1 MLNGPTPVVHF
12 FTGGYNMT
20 SVLPAWK
27 LELIQKKKLKEQ
39 GERRKLEDERSK
51 KVSIPEWKRSLLE
64 KKKEG
69 ANDSPETKEQAQS
82 VNSVFGPRIIRKTSE
97 KTIAIVNASQRPDAK
112 ADDGK
117 LSKKKVFEDN
127 ATRNHSPLY
136 SSPADSNSCVTNV
149 VEIPTE
155 EERKP
160 SKCGSLQREAK
171 DYRES
176 TQRGGALLKDDSKT
190 PVSRYAQST
199 GLNSVKTKVDSEPV
213 KMPSVLSYKR
223 MFEQSK
229 AEKNDIS
236 DLRIVNGTDNM
247 KADVRSDKRTAESKL
262 FAANDESQLQ
272 TLNKGTEHNAQSIH
286 MEKSTSLNVRKTV
299 PSISPKPFKN
309 FVSTPPWLRNSSL
322 KSVPF
327 PAGKNSVQET
337 MLGNINNEVENI
349 SKDIHKSDHNSLV
362 IKTSDAM
369 QKGKEDVNPSGM
381 KIPEI
386 TAEPVRETLVQ
397 PDYKNRESPSLQDHS
412 VQNFSVV
419 KQSEVKEKQKG
430 VKSVKGN
437 ESQKYVVITS
447 GNRPEFAPVREKLLN
462 DVNRDDAS
470 QVPNGQESQ
479 KDSHESSDD
488 YSASQSSIAS
498 LRSLFGPSA
507 GFCKHTS
514 SEENL
519 VLKVNQPEPI
529 EHGSVLRRPGQNR
542 RTQPST
548 VRWSADVLSLMSQ
561 PIDDDEDDDNKL
573 MTAPQSDSNIPS
585 STNSQAKRPPPPTK
599 RWTADVLSVV
609 SQLDEN
615 DLSNLSPRSDCN
627 RTFSPISSL
636 DRGRSSSLTD
646 IREERGCAYFEHK
659 PNVSQ
664 GIEHRMHKLIRK
676 ASVSE
681 INIDPDENESD
692 SVSDDELSGLNDL
705 DLKSSEAPNVQGTIN
720 EEITDHTLTDSIIKR
735 KDSQLDLSSTEQE
748 IQPVFARKRSVTH
761 DIEQRV
767 SELFHR
773 QLSQQSDQDGAE
785 TDDKK
790 NLEDESNNII
800 DQVAEIDQKSDPEKL
815 FNDPAAVEKPIDF
828 ASPSS
833 EEESKGDSDHV
844 VPESKPSKGSVHK
857 LSALFGSSIWKG
869 TKKDKNSL
877 EEKAKIKPSVEVKRQ
892 KVPPTEQS
900 TQNQLLQK
908 KEDNKKSNLFS
919 KSQKKEEKSV
929 EKKEKDQSSVNR
941 FPWLKKFS
949 KSEQQYEG
957 SKITEVPG
965 KKQKNNGSSSTDTA
979 SITAHK
985 LDPVQKAGELEEE
998 IASSKHKGAEE
1009 KSGENKIISVESK
1022 NKKNNGFIPTTEGVD
1037 TVLGAAHSLRPV
1049 RKSGKV
1055 EQTLVGKLKIISN
1068 ASYEQAPPKGVYHK
1082 PKSSVQ
1088 PPQEE
1093 KKKLPAEVPANS
1105 KEASSRKSETQIPVV
1120 VTQHWNGHQESPESE
1135 KSMNEA
1141 VPVSSID
1148 EVPVSAIDIPESGES
1163 DVIVSVI
1170 DVPSS
1175 PDVHSTEKF
1184 LNGSNDKAVHVS
1196 DDISVSVID
1205 LPSPV
1210 AKEDEPNIFQ
1220 GGHLEADEFSDE
1232 SDTDDVEGSYDF
1244 ATGEVTHLVNGN
1256 IGSDDDDDDEDEED
1270 DDDEDEDVPIS
1281 YIGSAPQYRVL
1292 QVVFDSEPVELKSC
1306 LSPKTARR
1314 KVRSQSSHFLCF
1326 VGSLRL
1332 VSSPNHL
1339 GACIDGNSVTLDW

>member
-1 MLNGPTPVVHF
+1 VLNGPTPVVHF

-97 KTIAIVNASQRPDAK
+97 KTIAIVNASQRPDTK
-112 ADDGK
+112 ADNGK

-127 ATRNHSPLY
+127 ATQNHSPLY

-160 SKCGSLQREAK
+160 NKCGSLQREAK

-199 GLNSVKTKVDSEPV
+199 GLNSFKTKVDSEPV
-213 KMPSVLSYKR
+213 KTPSVLSYKR

-236 DLRIVNGTDNM
+236 DLRIVKGTDNM

-286 MEKSTSLNVRKTV
+286 MEKSTSLNARKTL

-309 FVSTPPWLRNSSL
+309 FVSTPPWLRNSSS
-322 KSVPF
+322 KIVSF
-327 PAGKNSVQET
+327 PAGKDSVQET
-337 MLGNINNEVENI
+337 MVGNINNEVENI

-362 IKTSDAM
+362 IKTSDVM
-369 QKGKEDVNPSGM
+369 LKGKEDVNPSGM

-447 GNRPEFAPVREKLLN
+447 GNRPEFAPLNEKSLN

-479 KDSHESSDD
+479 KDSHESRDD
-488 YSASQSSIAS
+488 YGASQSSIAS

-507 GFCKHTS
+507 GFRRHT

-519 VLKVNQPEPI
+519 ALKVNQPEPT

-573 MTAPQSDSNIPS
+573 MTVPQSDSKIPS
-585 STNSQAKRPPPPTK
+585 STNSQAKQPPPPTK

-609 SQLDEN
+609 SQLDES
-615 DLSNLSPRSDCN
+615 DLSNLSPRSDSN
-627 RTFSPISSL
+627 RTFSPSSSL

-646 IREERGCAYFEHK
+646 IREEQGCAYFQHK
-659 PNVSQ
+659 PNVSE

-681 INIDPDENESD
+681 INVDRGENESD

-720 EEITDHTLTDSIIKR
+720 DEITDHTLTDSIIKR

-748 IQPVFARKRSVTH
+748 IQPVFARKRSVSH

-767 SELFHR
+767 SELFHH

-790 NLEDESNNII
+790 NLEDESNIII
-800 DQVAEIDQKSDPEKL
+800 DQVVEIYQKSDPEKL
-815 FNDPAAVEKPIDF
+815 FNDPAAVEKPTDF

-833 EEESKGDSDHV
+833 EEASKGDSDHV
-844 VPESKPSKGSVHK
+844 VQESKPSKGSVHK

-869 TKKDKNSL
+869 NKKDKNGL
-877 EEKAKIKPSVEVKRQ
+877 EEKAKIKSSVEGKRQ
-892 KVPPTEQS
+892 KVPPTERS
-900 TQNQLLQK
+900 NQNQLLQK
-908 KEDNKKSNLFS
+908 KEDNKKSSLFS
-919 KSQKKEEKSV
+919 KSQKKEEKSM

-941 FPWLKKFS
+941 FPWLKKIS

-985 LDPVQKAGELEEE
+985 LGPVQKAGELEEE
-998 IASSKHKGAEE
+998 VASSKHEGVED

-1088 PPQEE
+1088 ALQEE
-1093 KKKLPAEVPANS
+1093 KKKLPAEVSANS

-1135 KSMNEA
+1135 KSMNEV

-1175 PDVHSTEKF
+1175 PDVHNTEKF

-1210 AKEDEPNIFQ
+1210 AKEDEPNTFQ
-1220 GGHLEADEFSDE
+1220 GGYLEADEFSDE
-1232 SDTDDVEGSYDF
+1232 SDTDEVEGSYDF

-1256 IGSDDDDDDEDEED
+1256 IGSDDDDEEEED
-1270 DDDEDEDVPIS
+1270 DDDDDEDVPIS
-1281 YIGSAPQYRVL
+1281 YIGSAPQYQVP

-1314 KVRSQSSHFLCF
+1314 KVRSRSSHFCVL
-1326 VGSLRL
+1326 
-1332 VSSPNHL
+1332 L
-1339 GACIDGNSVTLDW
+1339 GPQDWS

>member
-1 MLNGPTPVVHF
+1 MLNDSTPVVQF

-39 GERRKLEDERSK
+39 GERQKLEDERSR

-112 ADDGK
+112 ADNGK

-127 ATRNHSPLY
+127 ARQNHSHLY

-160 SKCGSLQREAK
+160 NKHGSLQREAK

-199 GLNSVKTKVDSEPV
+199 GLNSFKTKVDSEPV
-213 KMPSVLSYKR
+213 KTPSVLSYKR

-236 DLRIVNGTDNM
+236 DLRIVKGTDDM

-272 TLNKGTEHNAQSIH
+272 TLNKGTEHNGQSIH

-309 FVSTPPWLRNSSL
+309 FVSTPPWLRNSST
-322 KSVPF
+322 KSVSF

-337 MLGNINNEVENI
+337 MVGNINNEVENI

-362 IKTSDAM
+362 IKTSDVM

-386 TAEPVRETLVQ
+386 TAEPVREALEQ
-397 PDYKNRESPSLQDHS
+397 SDYKNRESPSLQDHS

-447 GNRPEFAPVREKLLN
+447 GNRPEFAPLNEKSLN

-479 KDSHESSDD
+479 KDSHELSDD
-488 YSASQSSIAS
+488 YTASQSTIAS

-507 GFCKHTS
+507 GFRRHTS

-519 VLKVNQPEPI
+519 ALKVNQPEPT

-561 PIDDDEDDDNKL
+561 PIDDDEDDDKL
-573 MTAPQSDSNIPS
+573 IISPQSDSKIPS

-599 RWTADVLSVV
+599 RWTADVLSVG

-615 DLSNLSPRSDCN
+615 DLSNLSPRSDSN
-627 RTFSPISSL
+627 GTFSPSSSL

-646 IREERGCAYFEHK
+646 IREERGCAYFQHK

-705 DLKSSEAPNVQGTIN
+705 DPKSSEAPNVH
-720 EEITDHTLTDSIIKR
+720 EITDHALTDSVIKS

-748 IQPVFARKRSVTH
+748 IQPVFARKRSVSH

-785 TDDKK
+785 TDDKN
-790 NLEDESNNII
+790 NLEDESNIII
-800 DQVAEIDQKSDPEKL
+800 DQVVETDQKSDREKL
-815 FNDPAAVEKPIDF
+815 FNGPAAVEKPTDF
-828 ASPSS
+828 APLSS
-833 EEESKGDSDHV
+833 EKASKDDCDHV
-844 VPESKPSKGSVHK
+844 VQESKPSKGSVHK

-869 TKKDKNSL
+869 NKKDKNGL
-877 EEKAKIKPSVEVKRQ
+877 EEKTKIKPSVEVKRQ
-892 KVPPTEQS
+892 KVPATEQS
-900 TQNQLLQK
+900 SQNQLLQK

-919 KSQKKEEKSV
+919 KSQKREEKSV

-957 SKITEVPG
+957 SKITDVPG

-979 SITAHK
+979 SIT
-985 LDPVQKAGELEEE
+985 LGPVQKAGELEEE
-998 IASSKHKGAEE
+998 TASSKHEGAEE

-1049 RKSGKV
+1049 RKPGKV

-1105 KEASSRKSETQIPVV
+1105 KEASTRKSETQIPVV
-1120 VTQHWNGHQESPESE
+1120 VTQLWNGHQESPEPE

-1175 PDVHSTEKF
+1175 PDVHNTEKF

-1210 AKEDEPNIFQ
+1210 AKEDEPNTFQ
-1220 GGHLEADEFSDE
+1220 GGYLEADEFSDE
-1232 SDTDDVEGSYDF
+1232 SDTDEVEGSYDF

-1256 IGSDDDDDDEDEED
+1256 MGSDDDDDDEQEEEEE

-1281 YIGSAPQYRVL
+1281 YIGSAPQYRVP
-1292 QVVFDSEPVELKSC
+1292 QVVFDSEPAELKSC

-1314 KVRSQSSHFLCF
+1314 KVRSHSSHFFLFCWALKT
-1326 VGSLRL
+1326 GLK
-1332 VSSPNHL
+1332 P
-1339 GACIDGNSVTLDW
+1339 

>member
-1 MLNGPTPVVHF
+1 MLNGSTTVVQF

-39 GERRKLEDERSK
+39 GERQKLEDERSR

-127 ATRNHSPLY
+127 PTQNHSPLY

-160 SKCGSLQREAK
+160 NKCGSLQREAK

-176 TQRGGALLKDDSKT
+176 TQRGVALLKDDSKT

-199 GLNSVKTKVDSEPV
+199 GLNSFKTKVDSEPV
-213 KMPSVLSYKR
+213 KTPSVLSYKR

-236 DLRIVNGTDNM
+236 DLRIVKGTDNM
-247 KADVRSDKRTAESKL
+247 KADVRSDKRTAEGKL

-272 TLNKGTEHNAQSIH
+272 TLNKDTEHNAQSIH

-299 PSISPKPFKN
+299 PSISPKPLKN

-337 MLGNINNEVENI
+337 MVGNINNEVENI
-349 SKDIHKSDHNSLV
+349 SKDIHKYDHNSLV
-362 IKTSDAM
+362 IKTSDVM
-369 QKGKEDVNPSGM
+369 QKGKEDVNPSGT

-397 PDYKNRESPSLQDHS
+397 PDYKGRESPSLQDHS

-419 KQSEVKEKQKG
+419 KQSDVKEKQKG

-447 GNRPEFAPVREKLLN
+447 GNRPEFAPLNEKLLN

-488 YSASQSSIAS
+488 YNASQSTIAS
-498 LRSLFGPSA
+498 LRSMFGPSA
-507 GFCKHTS
+507 GFRRHTS

-519 VLKVNQPEPI
+519 ALKVNQPEPT
-529 EHGSVLRRPGQNR
+529 EHGSVLRKPGQNR

-561 PIDDDEDDDNKL
+561 PMDDDEDDDNKL
-573 MTAPQSDSNIPS
+573 MTLPQSDSNIPS

-599 RWTADVLSVV
+599 RWTADVLSVG

-615 DLSNLSPRSDCN
+615 DLSNLSPRSDSN
-627 RTFSPISSL
+627 RTFSPSSSL
-636 DRGRSSSLTD
+636 ERGRSSSLTD
-646 IREERGCAYFEHK
+646 IREERGCAYFQHK

-664 GIEHRMHKLIRK
+664 GIEHRMHKLIKK

-705 DLKSSEAPNVQGTIN
+705 DFKSSEAPNVQGTIN
-720 EEITDHTLTDSIIKR
+720 DEITDHTLTDSIIMR

-748 IQPVFARKRSVTH
+748 IQPVFTRKRSVSH

-785 TDDKK
+785 TDDKN
-790 NLEDESNNII
+790 NLEDESNIII
-800 DQVAEIDQKSDPEKL
+800 DQVVEIDQKCDPEKL
-815 FNDPAAVEKPIDF
+815 FNDPAAVEKPMDF

-833 EEESKGDSDHV
+833 EEASKGDSDHV
-844 VPESKPSKGSVHK
+844 VQESKPSKGSVHK

-869 TKKDKNSL
+869 NKKDKNGL
-877 EEKAKIKPSVEVKRQ
+877 DEKAKIKPSVEVKRQ

-900 TQNQLLQK
+900 SQNQLLQK

-957 SKITEVPG
+957 SKITDVPG
-965 KKQKNNGSSSTDTA
+965 KKQKNNVSSSTDTT

-985 LDPVQKAGELEEE
+985 LGPVRKAGELEEE
-998 IASSKHKGAEE
+998 IASSNQEGAEE
-1009 KSGENKIISVESK
+1009 KSGENKIIRVKSK
-1022 NKKNNGFIPTTEGVD
+1022 NRNNGFIPTTEGVD

-1105 KEASSRKSETQIPVV
+1105 KEASSRKSETHIPVV

-1135 KSMNEA
+1135 ESMNEA

-1175 PDVHSTEKF
+1175 PDVHNTEKF

-1210 AKEDEPNIFQ
+1210 AKEDEPNTFQ
-1220 GGHLEADEFSDE
+1220 GGYLEADEFSDE
-1232 SDTDDVEGSYDF
+1232 SDTDEVEGSYDF

-1256 IGSDDDDDDEDEED
+1256 IGSDDDDDDEEEEE

-1281 YIGSAPQYRVL
+1281 YIGSAPQYQVP

-1314 KVRSQSSHFLCF
+1314 KVRSHSNHFLCF

-1332 VSSPNHL
+1332 VLNHNHL
-1339 GACIDGNSVTLDW
+1339 RACIDGNSVTLDW

>member
-1 MLNGPTPVVHF
+1 MLNGSTTVVQF
-12 FTGGYNMT
+12 FTGGNMT

-39 GERRKLEDERSK
+39 GERQKLEDERSR
-51 KVSIPEWKRSLLE
+51 KVFIPEWKRSLLE

-69 ANDSPETKEQAQS
+69 ANDSPETNEQAQS
-82 VNSVFGPRIIRKTSE
+82 VNSVFGPRIIRKASE

-112 ADDGK
+112 VDDGK
-117 LSKKKVFEDN
+117 LCKKKVFEDN
-127 ATRNHSPLY
+127 ETRNHSPLY

-155 EERKP
+155 EEQKP
-160 SKCGSLQREAK
+160 NKCGSLQREAK
-171 DYRES
+171 DYLEC
-176 TQRGGALLKDDSKT
+176 TQRGGALLNDDSKT
-190 PVSRYAQST
+190 PVSRYAQSS
-199 GLNSVKTKVDSEPV
+199 GLNSFKTKVDSEPV
-213 KMPSVLSYKR
+213 KTPSVLSYKR

-236 DLRIVNGTDNM
+236 DVRIVKGTDNM
-247 KADVRSDKRTAESKL
+247 KGDVRSDERIGESKL

-309 FVSTPPWLRNSSL
+309 FVSTPPWLRNSSS
-322 KSVPF
+322 KSVSF
-327 PAGKNSVQET
+327 PPGKDSVQET
-337 MLGNINNEVENI
+337 MVGNINNEVESI
-349 SKDIHKSDHNSLV
+349 SKDIHKSDHNGVV
-362 IKTSDAM
+362 IKTSDVM
-369 QKGKEDVNPSGM
+369 QKGREDVNHSGM
-381 KIPEI
+381 KIPE
-386 TAEPVRETLVQ
+386 PVRENFIQ

-412 VQNFSVV
+412 VQSYSVV
-419 KQSEVKEKQKG
+419 KQSEVKEKQRG

-437 ESQKYVVITS
+437 ESQKYVVITGGS
-447 GNRPEFAPVREKLLN
+447 RPEFAPLNERLPN

-479 KDSHESSDD
+479 KDRHESSDD
-488 YSASQSSIAS
+488 CSAGQSSIAS

-507 GFCKHTS
+507 GFRKHTS

-519 VLKVNQPEPI
+519 ALKVNQPEPT
-529 EHGSVLRRPGQNR
+529 EHGSVLRRPGQKR

-561 PIDDDEDDDNKL
+561 PSGDEDDDNKL
-573 MTAPQSDSNIPS
+573 MILPQSDSKIPS
-585 STNSQAKRPPPPTK
+585 LNNSQAKRPPPPTK

-615 DLSNLSPRSDCN
+615 DLSNLSPRSDSN
-627 RTFSPISSL
+627 RTFSPSSSL
-636 DRGRSSSLTD
+636 DRERSSSLSD
-646 IREERGCAYFEHK
+646 IREEQGFAYFQHK

-692 SVSDDELSGLNDL
+692 SVSGDELSGLNVL
-705 DLKSSEAPNVQGTIN
+705 DLKSSEAPNAQGTIN
-720 EEITDHTLTDSIIKR
+720 DEITDHTLTDSTIKR

-748 IQPVFARKRSVTH
+748 IQPVFARKRSVSH

-785 TDDKK
+785 TDDEE
-790 NLEDESNNII
+790 NLEDESNIII
-800 DQVAEIDQKSDPEKL
+800 DQVVEIDQGSDPEKL
-815 FNDPAAVEKPIDF
+815 FNAPAAVKKPIDF

-844 VPESKPSKGSVHK
+844 VQESKPSKGSVHK

-869 TKKDKNSL
+869 NKKDKNGL
-877 EEKAKIKPSVEVKRQ
+877 EEKPKIKPSVEVKRQ
-892 KVPPTEQS
+892 KVPATEQS
-900 TQNQLLQK
+900 SQNQLLQK
-908 KEDNKKSNLFS
+908 KEDNKKSSLFS
-919 KSQKKEEKSV
+919 KSQKKEDKSV
-929 EKKEKDQSSVNR
+929 EKKEKDQSSDNR
-941 FPWLKKFS
+941 FSWLKKFS

-957 SKITEVPG
+957 SNLTDVPG
-965 KKQKNNGSSSTDTA
+965 KKQKNNSLSSTDTA
-979 SITAHK
+979 SITANK
-985 LDPVQKAGELEEE
+985 LGPVQKAGELEEE
-998 IASSKHKGAEE
+998 IASSKHEGAEE
-1009 KSGENKIISVESK
+1009 KSGENKIISVERK
-1022 NKKNNGFIPTTEGVD
+1022 NKKNNSFIPTTEGVD

-1082 PKSSVQ
+1082 PMSSFQ

-1093 KKKLPAEVPANS
+1093 NKKLPAEVQANS
-1105 KEASSRKSETQIPVV
+1105 KEASSRNSETHIPVV
-1120 VTQHWNGHQESPESE
+1120 VTQHWNGHQESRESE
-1135 KSMNEA
+1135 KSVNEA

-1148 EVPVSAIDIPESGES
+1148 EVPVSAIDIPETGES

-1170 DVPSS
+1170 DVPLS

-1210 AKEDEPNIFQ
+1210 AKEDEPNTFQ

-1232 SDTDDVEGSYDF
+1232 SDSDEVEGSYDF
-1244 ATGEVTHLVNGN
+1244 ATGEVTHLVNSN
-1256 IGSDDDDDDEDEED
+1256 IGSDDDDEEEEND
-1270 DDDEDEDVPIS
+1270 DDDEDVPIS
-1281 YIGSAPQYRVL
+1281 YIGSAPQYRVP

-1314 KVRSQSSHFLCF
+1314 KVRSQSSHFLWF
-1326 VGSLRL
+1326 VGSF
-1332 VSSPNHL
+1332 
-1339 GACIDGNSVTLDW
+1339 